1 MKVYL
6 LKNVPKIG
14 LAGEIIKVK
23 DGYAKNFLFRQKLA
37 IEVSGKKAQFLESKA
52 KKIENRKEVI
62 SSETSALSEVVKNAK
77 ISIRKKVHD
86 NDKLYAAIN
95 ANDIV
100 EALAKKDIKI
110 SKSQV
115 KFGKS
120 IKSKGTYKVKI
131 KLTSKL
137 QPELTVQITS

>member
-6 LKNVPKIG
+6 LKNVPKVG
-14 LAGEIIKVK
+14 LAGEVLTVK
-23 DGYAKNFLFRQKLA
+23 DGYAKNFLLRQKLA
-37 IEVSGKKAQFLESKA
+37 IEVSGKKAQLLEAKA

-62 SSETSALSEVVKNAK
+62 ASETSSLSEVVKNAK
-77 ISIRKKVHD
+77 VTIRRKTHD

-100 EALAKKDIKI
+100 EALAEKDIKVN
-110 SKSQV
+110 KSQV

-120 IKSKGTYKVKI
+120 IKAKGTYKVTI

-137 QPELTVQITS
+137 QPELTVQVTS